1 MKRKPVAIAVFI
13 VVSVFIIVPWFA
25 GTLLTAPARRKIGEL
40 PQDLPGRSIE
50 FPSKSGSRI
59 HGWFLPGRPGQGI
72 IIVMHGVRASRVDML
87 DRARFLSRAG
97 YAVLLFDFQAH
108 GESAGNQITFGYLES
123 KDARAA
129 VMFAHT
135 IAPDKKV
142 GVIGVSMGGAAVL
155 LADPPLSVD
164 AAVLEQVYPTLRDAI
179 GDRISMRF
187 GAWSEAL
194 TPLLSWQLRP
204 RLGISNQALR
214 PVDHVEKMPGPKLF
228 VGGAA
233 DQNTTE
239 SEVRN
244 MFQVANSPK
253 ELWIIPGAEHVDLC
267 RFGKAEYQDR
277 ILDFFARYLLT
288 SR

>member
-40 PQDLPGRSIE
+40 PQDLPERSIE

-135 IAPDKKV
+135 IAPDEKV

-164 AAVLEQVYPTLRDAI
+164 AVVLEQVYPTLR
-179 GDRISMRF
+179 
-187 GAWSEAL
+187 
-194 TPLLSWQLRP
+194 
-204 RLGISNQALR
+204 
-214 PVDHVEKMPGPKLF
+214 
-228 VGGAA
+228 
-233 DQNTTE
+233 
-239 SEVRN
+239 
-244 MFQVANSPK
+244 
-253 ELWIIPGAEHVDLC
+253 
-267 RFGKAEYQDR
+267 
-277 ILDFFARYLLT
+277 
-288 SR
+288 